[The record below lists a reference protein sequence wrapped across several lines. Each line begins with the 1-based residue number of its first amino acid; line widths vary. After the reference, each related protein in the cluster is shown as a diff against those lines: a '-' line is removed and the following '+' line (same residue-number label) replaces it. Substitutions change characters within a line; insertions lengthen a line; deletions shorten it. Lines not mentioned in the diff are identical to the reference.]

1 MVDRQINY
9 EKVCLMKS
17 VKRLETTSQS
27 AHEECQ
33 SKELSFV
40 TLRFSKQQK
49 HSKSKSSL
57 VGFGV

>member
-1 MVDRQINY
+1 
-9 EKVCLMKS
+9 MKS
-17 VKRLETTSQS
+17 VERLETTSQS

-40 TLRFSKQQK
+40 TLRFTKQQK
-49 HSKSKSSL
+49 HSKSESSL